1 MQGHLHLIASAYE
14 DGRTYV
20 REQSFRAPL
29 HLSKP
34 HEDAGALV
42 VNIVN
47 PTAGIFDGDSIEIS
61 AEAETGANVILTT
74 PSASR
79 VYRSRSGG
87 PAKVRQKFTA
97 QSGALL
103 EFFPEPFIPQAGARY
118 QQQTELHVAEGGKLI
133 YFDWLSPGR
142 VASGE
147 VFQYAE
153 LLWDMDVWSGGTLAA
168 RERYRLSPDDESL
181 ESLRS
186 LGPNT
191 HYLSCF
197 FLGGETLPVEKL
209 EALNSPEV
217 YLGFGPLSVGGFS
230 IKVLCRDS
238 LSARRTLQRL
248 REILYEAMN
257 RPMPSLGRYLK

>member
-1 MQGHLHLIASAYE
+1 MRGHLTLTASAYE

-20 REQSFRAPL
+20 RQQSFRAPL

-42 VNIVN
+42 MNIVN
-47 PTAGIFDGDSIEIS
+47 PTAGIFDGDSIDI
-61 AEAETGANVILTT
+61 AVEAETGAQVVLTT

-87 PAKVRQKFTA
+87 PAKVCQKFTA

-118 QQQTELHVAEGGKLI
+118 QQQTELHVEEGGSLL

-153 LLWDMDVWSGGTLAA
+153 LLWDMDVWCAGRLAA
-168 RERYRLSPDDESL
+168 RERYRLSPDDASL
-181 ESLRS
+181 DSMLK
-186 LGPNT
+186 LGPQT
-191 HYLSCF
+191 HYLGCF
-197 FLGGETLPVEKL
+197 FLGAGPVLAEKL
-209 EALNSPEV
+209 EALNSPDV
-217 YLGFGPLSVGGFS
+217 YLGFGPLVHGGFT
-230 IKVLCRDS
+230 IKALCRDS
-238 LSARRTLQRL
+238 LTARRLLQRL
-248 REILYEAMN
+248 REILYESMG